1 MAYKQKKSPVKG
13 VKLDKEKLIKLGGRA
28 MAITNPF
35 LAQPL
40 MAADYLEN
48 KGYTDFYTSGEEQAE
63 IDKQEEANQAMQDK
77 GIINAKRGETIK
89 DLKENEYKQK
99 DTTGFY
105 ASDDYGKSTSDKSAE
120 LKSVYRMR
128 GSPMKRNFPKHI
140 KK

>member
-13 VKLDKEKLIKLGGRA
+13 VKLDKEKLIKLGGG
-28 MAITNPF
+28 T
-35 LAQPL
+35 LAAGGGYQPL

-48 KGYTDFYTSGEEQAE
+48 KGYTDFYTTSEEQTE
-63 IDKQEEANQAMQDK
+63 IDKQEEARQAQQDK
-77 GIINAKRGETIK
+77 AVINANRSKTIK

>member
-13 VKLDKEKLIKLGGRA
+13 VKLDKEKLIKLGGG
-28 MAITNPF
+28 T
-35 LAQPL
+35 LAAGGGYQPL

-48 KGYTDFYTSGEEQAE
+48 KGYTDFYTTSEEQTE
-63 IDKQEEANQAMQDK
+63 INKQEKAKQDK
-77 GIINAKRGETIK
+77 GIIHAKRGDTIK